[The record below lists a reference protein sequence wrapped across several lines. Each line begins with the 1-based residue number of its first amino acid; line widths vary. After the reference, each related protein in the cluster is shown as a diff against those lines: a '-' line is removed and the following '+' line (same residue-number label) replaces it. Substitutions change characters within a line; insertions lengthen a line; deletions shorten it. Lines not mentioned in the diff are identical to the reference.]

1 MEQKSNEFIVNLK
14 SLNTQGNKELEKFA
28 KDELINI
35 DDVIKIIN
43 SEAERNKINEIAK
56 VTFETLEDDSFQIVV
71 ESYEEKQNNI
81 NEEKNEVVIVPYQ
94 KIKSSK
100 SEITLEDYIGK
111 VTIYNRKESSTYVTI
126 DGVSLNLFSM
136 S

>member
-14 SLNTQGNKELEKFA
+14 SLNTQGNRELEKFA

-71 ESYEEKQNNI
+71 ESYEEKQ
-81 NEEKNEVVIVPYQ
+81 KNKKRRYAGFRGMD
-94 KIKSSK
+94 SK
-100 SEITLEDYIGK
+100 AAMHRE
-111 VTIYNRKESSTYVTI
+111 
-126 DGVSLNLFSM
+126 
-136 S
+136 

>member
-43 SEAERNKINEIAK
+43 SEAERNKI
-56 VTFETLEDDSFQIVV
+56 
-71 ESYEEKQNNI
+71 
-81 NEEKNEVVIVPYQ
+81 
-94 KIKSSK
+94 
-100 SEITLEDYIGK
+100 
-111 VTIYNRKESSTYVTI
+111 
-126 DGVSLNLFSM
+126 
-136 S
+136 